1 MRALQATIG
10 ATLSSRLERKADELP
25 KLSTLRICIAQIA
38 VVGLALDQ
46 MTKIW
51 AIRNL
56 DPANPPSY
64 LGGFLKFR
72 LLFNPG
78 AAFSLGTQFTVGLTI
93 FALVA
98 LAGVIGWL
106 APRVR
111 SWTMVVVCGL
121 LIAGI
126 SGNLIDR
133 LFRPPAPFRGHVV
146 DFISLPHF
154 AIFNVADICITGAAA
169 IFLIYVLLTPDE
181 KLDPARSSAK
191 DDR

>member
-1 MRALQATIG
+1 MRALQAAIG
-10 ATLSSRLERKADELP
+10 
-25 KLSTLRICIAQIA
+25 STLTRAKGARSAPPKRAQLRIAIGSIAIA
-38 VVGLALDQ
+38 GLGLDQ

-51 AIRNL
+51 AIRTL

-72 LLFNPG
+72 LIFNPG
-78 AAFSLGTQFTVGLTI
+78 AAFSLGTQFTVALTI
-93 FALVA
+93 FAIVA

-106 APRVR
+106 APKVR
-111 SWTMVVVCGL
+111 TWTMAIVSGL

-126 SGNLIDR
+126 TGNLSDR

-154 AIFNVADICITGAAA
+154 AIFNVADMCITIAAA
-169 IFLIYVLLTPDE
+169 IFLIYAIVTPEEQLQTNRD
-181 KLDPARSSAK
+181 DAK
-191 DDR
+191 DGK